1 MANTSKFNRDDVLQ
15 KASDLFWG
23 KGFAGTSIRDIQ
35 DAVNMRPGSIYAT
48 FGSKEGLFK
57 ESLLSYA
64 KSMEHK
70 MDECIGNASNP
81 IEGLKHFVECIIIE
95 GASQN
100 PSGICMMFKSSG
112 EFNGQNPALF
122 EFSQTLLDEFE
133 NKVTHIFAHA
143 KHAGFVPEA
152 FDEANAGQQFVIQFT
167 GLRNYFNGRNQPELA
182 KQLID
187 KMFKTLVSTTH

>member
-1 MANTSKFNRDDVLQ
+1 MANTSKFNRGDVLR

-35 DAVNMRPGSIYAT
+35 DTVNMRPGSIYAT

-57 ESLLSYA
+57 ESLLNYA
-64 KSMEHK
+64 GAMERK
-70 MDECIGNASNP
+70 MGAYISHANNP
-81 IEGLKHFVECIIIE
+81 IEGLKQFVECIIIE
-95 GASQN
+95 DAGQS
-100 PSGICMMFKSSG
+100 PSGVCMLFKASG

-122 EFSQTLLDEFE
+122 QFSQTLMDGFE
-133 NKVTHIFAHA
+133 NKVTQIFADA
-143 KHAGFVPEA
+143 KQAGFVAED

-167 GLRNYFNGRNQPELA
+167 GLRNYFNGRNTPELA

-187 KMFKTLVSTTH
+187 KMFVNLVNETH